1 MYDSSRIRQC
11 TKCGQ
16 SYPETPEHFG
26 QVRPG
31 QVRPRCRNCEREKN
45 RQYGLKNDRR
55 TRDARRRELDA
66 GLRLSDHQKRIMLKR
81 QHGMCLLCA
90 EPLTSIASSSVDHMK
105 PLSRGGKNDFSNLH
119 LVHKLCNTDKKEKTV
134 REHWE
139 WRVASGFDEISIGDK
154 LGIVGEPMFR

>member
-1 MYDSSRIRQC
+1 
-11 TKCGQ
+11 
-16 SYPETPEHFG
+16 
-26 QVRPG
+26 
-31 QVRPRCRNCEREKN
+31 
-45 RQYGLKNDRR
+45 
-55 TRDARRRELDA
+55 
-66 GLRLSDHQKRIMLKR
+66 MLKR